1 MKYFIGLFFF
11 LFSLCAF
18 AGESTDQANPE
29 RVKLELIDSMTK
41 DGYLSEK
48 MSLEV
53 KTKYINIENLSRP
66 IQKSTDVKKQDSSSW
81 TDYISLI
88 NFIKVLGVFLIL
100 FAFWGTIKNIADK
113 VWHLIIKVPDFVYQI
128 VLLGVSLTATI
139 SPTLIWPAQAFYV
152 ALLGSIAN
160 LIIIGWICTSYPKI
174 AELFAKL
181 FNLGIPVASVLS
193 FWSMLYF
200 GALALHYNSQIFGF
214 FAAVSLS
221 GIFSFTLYYSTGT
234 LWLYFKDNALAA
246 VVFGHLVV
254 LGIYATLHLNNIA
267 TNELNI
273 FKAGLEYYC
282 TIALCTGLLVGSAP
296 WNRNNTIGLY
306 VLLFIVTFIA
316 AILGYFLGDLK
327 VIGSIVTCFFIL
339 FFLEWTG
346 YWGFKGGMIIGTG
359 ILGGSLW
366 ALSLVLEHYSSF
378 FILGLLN

>member
-1 MKYFIGLFFF
+1 MKYFISLFLF

-18 AGESTDQANPE
+18 AQEPATNSE
-29 RVKLELIDSMTK
+29 RVKLELINNMTK

-53 KTKYINIENLSRP
+53 KSKYINVENLSRST
-66 IQKSTDVKKQDSSSW
+66 QKSGVATNQDSNSW
-81 TDYISLI
+81 TDYLSLV

-113 VWHLIIKVPDFVYQI
+113 IWHLIIKVPDFVYQT
-128 VLLGVSLTATI
+128 VLLGLSVTATI
-139 SPTLIWPAQAFYV
+139 APHLIWSSQAFYV

-160 LIIIGWICTSYPKI
+160 LIILGWICASYPKI
-174 AELFAKL
+174 AYYFAKL

-193 FWSMLYF
+193 FWGMLYF
-200 GALALHYNSQIFGF
+200 GALALHYDSQIFGF
-214 FAAVSLS
+214 FAAVCLS

-234 LWLYFKDNALAA
+234 LWLYFKDNALGA

-254 LGIYATLHLNNIA
+254 LGIYSTLHLNNIA
-267 TNELNI
+267 TSELNI

-296 WNRNNTIGLY
+296 WNREKTIGLY
-306 VLLFIVTFIA
+306 VLLFTATFVA

-339 FFLEWTG
+339 FCLEWIA
-346 YWGFKGGMIIGTG
+346 YVGFKGGMIIGTG
-359 ILGGSLW
+359 LLGGSLW
-366 ALSLVLEHYSSF
+366 ALSLVLEQHGSF
-378 FILGLLN
+378 FVLAFLN